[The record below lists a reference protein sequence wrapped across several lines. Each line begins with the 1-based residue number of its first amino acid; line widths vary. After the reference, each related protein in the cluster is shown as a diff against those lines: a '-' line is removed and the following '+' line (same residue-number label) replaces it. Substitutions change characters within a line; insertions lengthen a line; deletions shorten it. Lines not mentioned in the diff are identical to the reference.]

1 LECRA
6 RIRSSRSRKWSADCM
21 WWASSWRFSPF
32 QGTTSINI
40 SYSWCQTNQW
50 GSHSPCC
57 CIRCWI
63 ACTAPA
69 DNTGWR
75 KRRRAYADWISG
87 NEILCRTQTE
97 KKSVEWSPLHAQ
109 EKRMWSIENSCGS
122 GELSS
127 FFAVP
132 SRVLP
137 AVAYS
142 TWIWRYW
149 ACMTT
154 THHVRWR
161 ASWKLAGSRQV
172 ASQKWE
178 HQRDIVQDRRAR
190 IRASLQVSP

>member
-1 LECRA
+1 
-6 RIRSSRSRKWSADCM
+6 M
-21 WWASSWRFSPF
+21 WWANSWRFSPF

-97 KKSVEWSPLHAQ
+97 KKEC
-109 EKRMWSIENSCGS
+109 RMVSFACS
-122 GELSS
+122 GEKNVEHRKQLWFGRVELFFRCSFQSAASGRVFDLDLALLSLYDNHTPCPLES
-127 FFAVP
+127 VMKTGRFKT
-132 SRVLP
+132 SRQ
-137 AVAYS
+137 S
-142 TWIWRYW
+142 E
-149 ACMTT
+149 M
-154 THHVRWR
+154 R
-161 ASWKLAGSRQV
+161 ASERHCAGQTCAHSR
-172 ASQKWE
+172 
-178 HQRDIVQDRRAR
+178 
-190 IRASLQVSP
+190 

>member
-1 LECRA
+1 MFAPWRNSEKLGETQRNLLEIPGELEA
-6 RIRSSRSRKWSADCM
+6 WLKSFLHFYIFKMTWNAERIQSSRSRKWSADCM
-21 WWASSWRFSPF
+21 WWANCWRFSPF

-50 GSHSPCC
+50 DSHSPCC

-97 KKSVEWSPLHAQ
+97 KKSVGWSPLHAQ
-109 EKRMWSIENSCGS
+109 EKRMWSIEYSCGS

-132 SRVLP
+132 SRVLQ

-142 TWIWRYW
+142 TWIWR
-149 ACMTT
+149 
-154 THHVRWR
+154 
-161 ASWKLAGSRQV
+161 
-172 ASQKWE
+172 
-178 HQRDIVQDRRAR
+178 
-190 IRASLQVSP
+190 